1 MKIKLNASIIKS
13 DDKIIFLGKK
23 NYQMTGI
30 TGSDTGCFLTRLEA
44 GLDET
49 ELESW
54 LKDDCC
60 YALYKKM
67 SGLDLLVLSENKYGG
82 TVLEKTYDFLNFHLG
97 TLHSPFSFK
106 SDIHIALIGC
116 GGTGSNVGLCLAS
129 SGIKK
134 FTLIDYD
141 NVQISN
147 LNRQFAYDSADIGK
161 SKVQCL
167 KDKLLRINAEVNV
180 SLYERKITCS
190 EDLDCLPDD
199 VSLLVSAIDTPA
211 IKSSL
216 YIVEYAMRHKVPVIF
231 GSAGYDTITAGPL
244 LTTEAAKAEFL
255 SLLQKSSHAI
265 TKPITGSIAST
276 NLLLSAILANNITSL
291 FYPFSKPDLI
301 NVRKIYNPVSMI
313 TLGEISYDNN

>member
-1 MKIKLNASIIKS
+1 MKIKLNTSIIRS
-13 DDKIIFLGKK
+13 DEKIFFLGKK

-30 TGSDTGCFLTRLEA
+30 IGPETDVFLTKFET

-49 ELESW
+49 ELQSW
-54 LKDDCC
+54 LKDDNC
-60 YALYKKM
+60 YALYKKL
-67 SGLDLLVLSENKYGG
+67 SELNLLVLSENKYGG

-97 TLHSPFSFK
+97 TSHSPFSFEN
-106 SDIHIALIGC
+106 DIHIALIGC
-116 GGTGSNVGLCLAS
+116 GGTGSNIGLCLAS

-134 FTLIDYD
+134 LTLIDCD
-141 NVQISN
+141 SVQISN

-167 KDKLLRINAEVNV
+167 KDKLLRINSEIDI
-180 SLYERKITCS
+180 SLYEHKITCS
-190 EDLDCLPDD
+190 EDLYCLPKD

-216 YIVEYAMRHKVPVIF
+216 YIVEYAMRCKVPVIF

-244 LTTEAAKAEFL
+244 LTTETAKAEFH
-255 SLLQKSSHAI
+255 SLLQRSSYAV

-276 NLLLSAILANNITSL
+276 NLLLSAILANNITSF

-301 NVRKIYNPVSMI
+301 NVRKTYNPVSMV
-313 TLGEISYDNN
+313 TMEEIIYGDN

>member
-1 MKIKLNASIIKS
+1 MKIKLNASIMRT

-23 NYQMTGI
+23 NYQMTDIIGPEA
-30 TGSDTGCFLTRLEA
+30 DNFLTKFET

-49 ELESW
+49 ELQSW
-54 LKDDCC
+54 LKDDSC

-67 SGLDLLVLSENKYGG
+67 SELNLLVLSENKYGG

-97 TLHSPFSFK
+97 TLHSPFSFEN
-106 SDIHIALIGC
+106 DIHIALIGC
-116 GGTGSNVGLCLAS
+116 GGTGSNIGLCLAS

-141 NVQISN
+141 RIQISN

-161 SKVQCL
+161 SKAQCL
-167 KDKLLRINAEVNV
+167 KYKLLRINSDVNI

-190 EDLDCLPDD
+190 EDLHCLSND

-211 IKSSL
+211 VKSSL

-231 GSAGYDTITAGPL
+231 GAAGYDTITAGPL
-244 LTTEAAKAEFL
+244 LTTETAKATFHR
-255 SLLQKSSHAI
+255 LLQRSSYAV

-276 NLLLSAILANNITSL
+276 NLLLSAILANNITSF

-313 TLGEISYDNN
+313 TMREIYYDNN